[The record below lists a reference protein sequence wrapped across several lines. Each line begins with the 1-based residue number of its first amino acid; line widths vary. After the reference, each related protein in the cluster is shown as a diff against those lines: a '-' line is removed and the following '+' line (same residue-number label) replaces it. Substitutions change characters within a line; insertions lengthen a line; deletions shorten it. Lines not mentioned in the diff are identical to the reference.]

1 MRLLLLLIPVI
12 LFASCSEKEEDQSE
26 PQIKR
31 ENTVEYS
38 VQSKRL
44 PDNKIL
50 LETTKIIYINSVTK
64 KTEITTDTLPDI
76 GTEKIQLVNDDDE
89 VTGDTTV
96 SKEYDIFFTIK
107 SKKQ

>member
-1 MRLLLLLIPVI
+1 MRWFLLLLPVI

-50 LETTKIIYINSVTK
+50 LETTKIIYINSVAK
-64 KTEITTDTLPDI
+64 KTEIISDTLPDI

-96 SKEYDIFFTIK
+96 SKEYDIYFTIK

>member
-1 MRLLLLLIPVI
+1 MRWLLLLLPIF
-12 LFASCSEKEEDQSE
+12 LFAGCSGQEDEQAE
-26 PQIKR
+26 PQVKR

-50 LETTKIIYINSVTK
+50 LETTKIIYINNIAK
-64 KTEITTDTLPDI
+64 KTDIITDTLPDL

-96 SKEYDIFFTIK
+96 AKEYDIFFTIK
-107 SKKQ
+107 SKK